1 MLKQY
6 PTLRFVLMRAGWYFL
21 TFLVAV
27 TINFYL
33 PRLGKNNPV
42 DIIMGK
48 TAAGSSAE
56 DARQKEEKYLKE
68 FGLVKVGKDGELLRT
83 PVADTVTMDT
93 VAVEA
98 ADKFAVY
105 PVAAADTVG
114 KAVTYRA
121 AADTAGRLVIYP
133 AVVDTV
139 KADADA
145 AEKIVIYPAVQSSAG
160 GLVIYPAV
168 VDTVN
173 KIAIYPT
180 VVAAGGKPIKASRLE
195 QFGNYIKM
203 CFMGDLGTSFQK
215 YPKKVI
221 DVIKEAVPWT
231 IALQLPTILFGWIVG
246 NVLGALAAYRR
257 GVFDK
262 VFFPV
267 ALVLSSFPFF
277 VFGMLLVYCFA
288 ILFPWFPPM
297 GGYDLGVQLFSMDF
311 FASAAYHYVLPFF
324 SIFLILAGGQAIG
337 MRSMGIYELGT
348 DYIKYAKWL
357 GLKEGKV
364 LAYLFRNAMLPQIT
378 GLALS
383 LGTMIGGALITEM
396 IFSYPGLGMAMLT
409 AIQNNDYPMIQ
420 GCTLIITVSVLIAN
434 FTVDILIGFLD
445 PRVKAGLQMGK
456 GG

>member
-6 PTLRFVLMRAGWYFL
+6 PTIRFILMRAGWYFM

-48 TAAGSSAE
+48 AGSGLSSE
-56 DARQKEEKYLKE
+56 DARQKEEKYLQE
-68 FGLVKVGKDGELLRT
+68 FGLVKVKDGEIVRN
-83 PVADTVTMDT
+83 
-93 VAVEA
+93 
-98 ADKFAVY
+98 
-105 PVAAADTVG
+105 
-114 KAVTYRA
+114 
-121 AADTAGRLVIYP
+121 
-133 AVVDTV
+133 
-139 KADADA
+139 
-145 AEKIVIYPAVQSSAG
+145 AE
-160 GLVIYPAV
+160 
-168 VDTVN
+168 
-173 KIAIYPT
+173 
-180 VVAAGGKPIKASRLE
+180 GKPVMASKLE

-203 CFMGDLGTSFQK
+203 CFMGDLGTSFQT
-215 YPKKVI
+215 YPKKVL

-262 VFFPV
+262 VFFPF
-267 ALVLSSFPFF
+267 ALILSAFPFF
-277 VFGMLLVYCFA
+277 VFGMLLVYIFA
-288 ILFPWFPPM
+288 VLFPWFPAM
-297 GGYDLGVQLFSMDF
+297 GGYATNLEIAPSLAFLS
-311 FASAAYHYVLPFF
+311 SAAYHYILPFF

-348 DYIKYAKWL
+348 DYIRYAKSL

-364 LAYLFRNAMLPQIT
+364 LMYLFRNAMLPQIT

-409 AIQNNDYPMIQ
+409 AIQNSDYPMIQ

-456 GG
+456 GA

>member
-6 PTLRFVLMRAGWYFL
+6 PTLKFILMRLGWYFL

-56 DARQKEEKYLKE
+56 DARVKEEKYLKE
-68 FGLVKVGKDGELLRT
+68 FGLVKVEKDGRLR
-83 PVADTVTMDT
+83 
-93 VAVEA
+93 
-98 ADKFAVY
+98 
-105 PVAAADTVG
+105 
-114 KAVTYRA
+114 R
-121 AADTAGRLVIYP
+121 
-133 AVVDTV
+133 
-139 KADADA
+139 DAD
-145 AEKIVIYPAVQSSAG
+145 
-160 GLVIYPAV
+160 
-168 VDTVN
+168 
-173 KIAIYPT
+173 
-180 VVAAGGKPIKASRLE
+180 GKPIKASRLE

-203 CFMGDLGTSFQK
+203 CLMGDLGTSFQK

-288 ILFPWFPPM
+288 IVWKWFPPM
-297 GGYDLGVQLFSMDF
+297 GGYAINMMPSFSLAF
-311 FASAAYHYVLPFF
+311 FSSAAYHYVLPFF

-357 GLKEGKV
+357 GLREGKV
-364 LAYLFRNAMLPQIT
+364 LLYLFRNAMLPQIT

-396 IFSYPGLGMAMLT
+396 IFSYPGLGMAMLS
-409 AIQNNDYPMIQ
+409 AITSQDYPMIQ

-456 GG
+456 GA